1 VVIRPPGV
9 GAFHFITLAALR
21 ATQLMRGCLP
31 RIDGEHSVAVTA
43 QLEVANSKVTCVQA
57 TADAPPGPA
66 ETAEPSAESTAATHQ
81 EG

>member
-1 VVIRPPGV
+1 MIRPAGV

-31 RIDGEHSVAVTA
+31 RIDGDHSVAVTA
-43 QLEVANSKVTCVQA
+43 QLEVANGKVTSAHV
-57 TADAPPGPA
+57 TADAAPEPA
-66 ETAEPSAESTAATHQ
+66 ETADPSAESTAARHQ

>member
-1 VVIRPPGV
+1 MVIRPTNV

-43 QLEVANSKVTCVQA
+43 LLEVANGKLTSVPA

-66 ETAEPSAESTAATHQ
+66 ETADPSVEPAATMGQ
-81 EG
+81 ED